1 MSEGAELL
9 DHLLEAV
16 GTVACSAQSPSHRA
30 AAHQAM
36 GEALQILRSAPI
48 APLNGV
54 HPQHLSQ
61 PSELEGAGTSALSR
75 ACPSNPCANQQKA
88 GAGLNG
94 KPTCWMRRQTN
105 MSVAV
110 ATTQT
115 LLSTKISA
123 EATEFMQP
131 SIASL

>member
-1 MSEGAELL
+1 MMSESAELL

-16 GTVACSAQSPSHRA
+16 GTVACSAQSPAHRA

-61 PSELEGAGTSALSR
+61 PTELEGGWHICVVKSL
-75 ACPSNPCANQQKA
+75 PKQ
-88 GAGLNG
+88 
-94 KPTCWMRRQTN
+94 
-105 MSVAV
+105 
-110 ATTQT
+110 
-115 LLSTKISA
+115 
-123 EATEFMQP
+123 
-131 SIASL
+131 SIAQINKKQAQT

>member
-1 MSEGAELL
+1 MMSESAELL

-61 PSELEGAGTSALSR
+61 PSELEGGWHI
-75 ACPSNPCANQQKA
+75 CVVK
-88 GAGLNG
+88 
-94 KPTCWMRRQTN
+94 
-105 MSVAV
+105 
-110 ATTQT
+110 
-115 LLSTKISA
+115 
-123 EATEFMQP
+123 
-131 SIASL
+131 SLPKQSMAQINKKQAQA